1 MVVLAGEQRPRFKF
15 GDKAIRCGEFPIQL
29 FQQIV
34 SLFRV
39 GLFLRKIDVRVDVSG
54 DRIEPLICRNLLF
67 SALPFPEYALRGF
80 LIAPEIG
87 FGDARF
93 QAFQALAVLRRVKDN
108 SARA

>member
-1 MVVLAGEQRPRFKF
+1 MVVLAGEQRLRFE
-15 GDKAIRCGEFPIQL
+15 IRNVNIRGPEFPIQL

-39 GLFLRKIDVRVDVSG
+39 GLFLRKMDVRVDVPG
-54 DRIEPLICRNLLF
+54 DRIEPLICRDLLF